1 MARRND
7 HSREELKEL
16 ILDAAWDIVAVNGSE
31 SLTARGIGKKIGY
44 VPGTIYNIF
53 PSMEVL
59 HLHLNARTMDMLF
72 EKLEK
77 TACKKNGTFE
87 EKLFQLASSYIRFS
101 EQYQPFWMTLFTTDI
116 QECKKNHSWYEEKIE
131 RIFEPLNTI
140 LKQYLRGKDARQIE
154 ADSYILWSSVH
165 GLVYLWVTG
174 KASYLEAGQGQRRS
188 GKKALETAIRL
199 LISTYVAG
207 ISARKITV

>member
-16 ILDAAWDIVAVNGSE
+16 ILDAAWDIVAVNGAS

-44 VPGTIYNIF
+44 AAGTIYNIF
-53 PSMEVL
+53 PAMEVL

-77 TACKKNGTFE
+77 TACKKGGTFE
-87 EKLFQLASSYIRFS
+87 EKLFQLACSYIRFS
-101 EQYQPFWMTLFTTDI
+101 ERYHPFWMALFATDI
-116 QECKKNHSWYEEKIE
+116 QGCKKNHSWYEEKIE
-131 RIFEPLNTI
+131 KIFEPLEMI
-140 LKQYLRGKDARQIE
+140 LKQYLRGKNARQIE

-174 KASYLEAGQGQRRS
+174 KSSYLEAGQSQRKS
-188 GKKALETAIRL
+188 GKGALEKAISL